1 MWMPSGCWRESE
13 KEITNLGDIGID
25 GKILLKCVL
34 NKLDKKD
41 LDYRR
46 AALSTVMNL
55 WAP

>member
-46 AALSTVMNL
+46 APSVQ
-55 WAP
+55 